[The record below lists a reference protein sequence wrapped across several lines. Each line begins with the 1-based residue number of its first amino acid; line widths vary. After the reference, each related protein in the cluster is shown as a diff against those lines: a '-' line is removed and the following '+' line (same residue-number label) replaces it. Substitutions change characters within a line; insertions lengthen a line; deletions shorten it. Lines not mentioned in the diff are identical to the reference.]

1 VNSLLRVSIAVLAL
15 TLLVAVPL
23 AQAASER
30 QVALGNSVA
39 RGFNMKRGKGYVE
52 VYRGYAQSDIGISL
66 SLSNLA
72 RDGWATDRLLYAL
85 TSESTYIS
93 AVAGASIVNIT
104 VAGGSNPPDGQ
115 RTYQRYEAGS
125 CGGVD
130 NQDCYR
136 ADLAAFESNFAAI
149 LDRILA
155 LRNGQPTV
163 IRPTALYNM
172 PHIYATADSR
182 TVGLYY
188 FNLQA
193 ESTLRLSA
201 ERGIVAVDLRPVF
214 NGAGPDYDGDPRAYL
229 LSDGVHPNATGHRM
243 IADAVRASG
252 YGTAP

>member
-1 VNSLLRVSIAVLAL
+1 MVRLVIALVALAL
-15 TLLVAVPL
+15 LVFAPL
-23 AQAASER
+23 AQAASAR

-39 RGFNMKRGKGYVE
+39 RGYGMKRGKAYVE
-52 VYRGYAQSDIGISL
+52 VYRGYAQTDLGVSL

-72 RDGWATDRLLYAL
+72 KDGWATDRLLYAL
-85 TSESTYIS
+85 TTDSAYIGAVS
-93 AVAGASIVNIT
+93 AASVVNIT

-115 RTYQRYEAGS
+115 RTYQRHEAGT

-136 ADLAAFESNFAAI
+136 ADLALFEANFAAI
-149 LDRILA
+149 LDRILV
-155 LRNGQPTV
+155 LRAGQPTV

-182 TVGLYY
+182 AVGLSY
-188 FNLQA
+188 FNAMA

-214 NGAGPDYDGDPRAYL
+214 NGAGPDYDDDPRAYL
-229 LSDGVHPNATGHRM
+229 LSDGVHPNAEGHKR
-243 IADAVRASG
+243 IADAVRAAG